1 MRWVVVALLG
11 GCATDSSGSDHRVN
25 DDPRVAVAAAYC
37 AYMDRCFPTDFASS
51 YGTEAHCDDVMVN
64 FLASPPAG
72 TMSTCADDF
81 DAEAC
86 VGSIVAPESCA
97 PFGFVKH

>member
-1 MRWVVVALLG
+1 MRWVLVALLG
-11 GCATDSSGSDHRVN
+11 ACATNSSSDHRVN

-37 AYMDRCFPTDFASS
+37 AYMDRCFPTEFASS
-51 YGTEAHCDDVMVN
+51 YGSEAHCDDVMVM
-64 FLASPPAG
+64 FLAVPPAG

-81 DAEAC
+81 DAAAC